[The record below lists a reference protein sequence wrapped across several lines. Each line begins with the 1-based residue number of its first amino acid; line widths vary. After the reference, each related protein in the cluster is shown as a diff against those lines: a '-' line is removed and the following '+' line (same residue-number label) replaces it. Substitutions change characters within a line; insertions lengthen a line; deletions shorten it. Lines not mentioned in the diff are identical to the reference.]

1 MDSSDAFVCSMNTS
15 MHTYTIIYLYSYV
28 THTHTHV
35 ILSCI
40 HMYHMYIVYR
50 DAYELTDIQIYR
62 YRCIYNHT
70 HIQKKNKKNMHVYVR
85 IHTHM

>member
-1 MDSSDAFVCSMNTS
+1 
-15 MHTYTIIYLYSYV
+15 
-28 THTHTHV
+28 
-35 ILSCI
+35 
-40 HMYHMYIVYR
+40 MYHMYIVYR